1 MLFAAKSKEPVLC
14 YRHLPNSTL
23 ALLFSILVNE
33 IAPILLTA
41 GTGFVLGKAFKID
54 LRSVSR
60 IAFYILSPCL
70 VFISLYQ
77 TQLTGEEFGR
87 LTIFTVA
94 TMALLGLA
102 AFLFGKALRL
112 NRQMVTALIIINM
125 FGNGGNYGLPLNLLA
140 FGQQALDRAVIY
152 YVTSTVLVYSVGVVV
167 ASSGRDGIKQALL
180 GIFKVPVVYGVILA
194 IVLRLANIQLPDL
207 FFQAIK
213 LLSGAALPVMLIV
226 LGLQLA
232 EVKRPDNLK
241 VVTAASVF
249 QLLSGPAIGLLIAF
263 LVGLSGPARQAAVLE
278 ASMPTAV
285 ITTILAVEYD
295 IDPVFVTGIVLVT
308 TLLSPLTLTPLIAF
322 LR

>member
-1 MLFAAKSKEPVLC
+1 MS
-14 YRHLPNSTL
+14 
-23 ALLFSILVNE
+23 LLFSILVNE

-41 GTGFVLGKAFKID
+41 GTGFALGKVFKID
-54 LRSVSR
+54 LRSISR

-77 TQLTGEEFGR
+77 TQLSGEEFGR
-87 LTIFTVA
+87 LTLFTII
-94 TMALLGLA
+94 TMVLLGLA

-125 FGNGGNYGLPLNLLA
+125 FGNGGNYGLPLNSFA
-140 FGQQALDRAVIY
+140 FGPEALARAVVY

-180 GIFKVPVVYGVILA
+180 GVFKVPVVYGVILA
-194 IVLRLANIQLPDL
+194 ILLRLANIQLPDL
-207 FFQAIK
+207 FFRAIQ

-241 VVTAASVF
+241 IVTAASVF
-249 QLLSGPAIGLLIAF
+249 QLLSGPAIGLLVAF
-263 LVGLSGPARQAAVLE
+263 LVGLSGPARQAAVVE

-285 ITTILAVEYD
+285 ITTILAVEYE

-322 LR
+322 LQR